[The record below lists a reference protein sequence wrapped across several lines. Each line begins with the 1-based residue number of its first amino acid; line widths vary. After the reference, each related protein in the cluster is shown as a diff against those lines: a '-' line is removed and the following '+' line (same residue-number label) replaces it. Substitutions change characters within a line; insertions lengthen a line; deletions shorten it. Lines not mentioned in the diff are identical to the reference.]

1 MNMYKDTNISGICE
15 ELAKRGWNKVTDLTN
30 LKNGDIIIVNNGET
44 VRIYAGNN
52 SWYTVGNSEL
62 QQGNENWTDNISWE
76 AYRPGKTI

>member
-44 VRIYAGNN
+44 VRIYAGDN